1 MFNNLPE
8 DILFIILSKLD
19 NFNIIKSLLLSSYIK
34 SVIKSDFFI
43 KYLLR
48 RHHPMVF
55 NSNDRF
61 CHICNLHI
69 YRINDKNKFFI
80 HCDH

>member
-1 MFNNLPE
+1 MLNNLPE

-19 NFNIIKSLLLSSYIK
+19 NSNIIKSLSLSSYIK

-61 CHICNLHI
+61 CHICNIHI
-69 YRINDKNKFFI
+69 YRINDKNKFYI
-80 HCDH
+80 HCNH

>member
-1 MFNNLPE
+1 MLNNLPE

-19 NFNIIKSLLLSSYIK
+19 NSNIIKSLSLSSYIK

-61 CHICNLHI
+61 CHICNIHI

>member
-1 MFNNLPE
+1 MLSKIPE
-8 DILFIILSKLD
+8 DLLIIILSKLD
-19 NFNIIKSLLLSSYIK
+19 NYNIINLLQTSLYIK

-55 NSNDRF
+55 NSSDRF
-61 CHICNLHI
+61 CHICNIHI
-69 YRINDKNKFFI
+69 YRINDKNKFYI
-80 HCDH
+80 HCNH

>member
-1 MFNNLPE
+1 MLNNLPE

-19 NFNIIKSLLLSSYIK
+19 NSNIIKSLSLSSYIR

-61 CHICNLHI
+61 CHICNIHI

>member
-1 MFNNLPE
+1 MLNNLPE
-8 DILFIILSKLD
+8 DVLFIILSKLD
-19 NFNIIKSLLLSSYIK
+19 NSNIIKSLSLSSYIK

-61 CHICNLHI
+61 CHICNIHI

>member
-1 MFNNLPE
+1 MLNNLPE

-19 NFNIIKSLLLSSYIK
+19 NFNIIKLLSLSSYIK

-61 CHICNLHI
+61 CHICNIHI

>member
-1 MFNNLPE
+1 MLNNLPE

-19 NFNIIKSLLLSSYIK
+19 NSNIIKSLSLSSYIR

-48 RHHPMVF
+48 RYHPMVF

-61 CHICNLHI
+61 CHICNIHI